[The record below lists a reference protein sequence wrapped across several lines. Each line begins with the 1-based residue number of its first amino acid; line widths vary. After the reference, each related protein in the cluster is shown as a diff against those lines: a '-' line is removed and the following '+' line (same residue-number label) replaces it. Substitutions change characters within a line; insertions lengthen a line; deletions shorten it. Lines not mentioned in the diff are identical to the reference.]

1 MAKNEWVYD
10 NNYKS
15 WFYLKAD
22 GSYAEQEWQKI
33 NGKWYYFKKWG
44 YMAKSQWQGN
54 YFLNGQG
61 AMMQNEWLYDNH
73 YKSWFYLKA
82 DGSYANEQWQKIDGK
97 WYYFKKWGYM
107 AQDEWHGN
115 YYLTRKWC
123 HGNR

>member
-1 MAKNEWVYD
+1 
-10 NNYKS
+10 
-15 WFYLKAD
+15 
-22 GSYAEQEWQKI
+22 
-33 NGKWYYFKKWG
+33 
-44 YMAKSQWQGN
+44 MAKSQWQGN

-115 YYLTRKWC
+115 YILLKVVSWQQVS
-123 HGNR
+123 